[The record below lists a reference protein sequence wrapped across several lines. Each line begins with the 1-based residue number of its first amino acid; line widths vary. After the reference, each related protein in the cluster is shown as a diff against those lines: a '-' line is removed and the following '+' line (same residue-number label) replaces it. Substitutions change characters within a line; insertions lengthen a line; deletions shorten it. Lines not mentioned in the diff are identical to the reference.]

1 MLLIFCP
8 YSVYPVSQY
17 GSPFFQLLL
26 VILVDII
33 PSADINSFKFKF
45 SRCHGLL
52 IVRAERQSKYTVSYV
67 PY

>member
-33 PSADINSFKFKF
+33 PSADTVEIRSNSN
-45 SRCHGLL
+45 SRD
-52 IVRAERQSKYTVSYV
+52 VTV
-67 PY
+67 